1 MTEQKQNFPVYSK
14 KSINV
19 ALVGQPN
26 VGKSTVFNM
35 LTGLNQHVGNWPG
48 KTVELKTGELVHNE
62 TLIHLVDLPGT
73 YSLTANSEEER
84 ITRDFIIR
92 EKPDVVIAIV
102 NAAMLERNLYLVAE
116 LLALDVPFVLGLNM
130 VDVANQQGL
139 RIEVNVL
146 EAALRVP
153 VVPVIASKNQGLF
166 ELIDAAQNL
175 AESPIPLAPNRPDIR
190 PEHRPVLEEICSLIT
205 GQVPQ
210 PYHVDWVALKLLEG
224 DSEVMEMVEQAAPKA
239 WPRIQTLLSQHE
251 DAILDITGGRYEW
264 IARMVRVAIV
274 RPRPGT
280 IVLTDRLDRIATH
293 PFWGLV
299 LLLGIL
305 GIVFWLTY
313 HVAMPIVG
321 WLDSALII
329 PLADVVSIALANAPL
344 WFSRLVVDGLIG
356 GVGTVLTFLP
366 ILIVFFTV
374 LGILEDIGYLTRAA
388 YMMDR
393 FMHWMG
399 LHGRS
404 FLPLFLGFG
413 CNVPAVMGTR
423 IVEDRRARLLT
434 ILLVPLVPCAA
445 RLAVVSFLTPAFFG
459 TGAALVT
466 WLLVIGNLTLLVLV
480 GIAINR
486 LLFKGA
492 HTAFIMEIPLYHA
505 PNVRTIGLYVWQ
517 NTLAFLKKAGV
528 LIVIVSAIIWA
539 FSWLPDGNINNSLMA
554 GLGRWLEPLGR
565 LMGLKDWRLIVAL
578 LTSFVAKENTIAT
591 LGVLYGISN
600 QSVGLAARVGATLT
614 PAAGLS
620 FLVVQML
627 FIPCVATV
635 AVIKQETNS
644 WKWTAFSV
652 GLLLTISLIAG
663 VGVYQL
669 AVLMNW
675 GV

>member
-280 IVLTDRLDRIATH
+280 IVLTDRLDRIAIH